1 MVSSYS
7 CSVQTISRSQ
17 GRSAPGAAAYR
28 HGAALTDERT
38 GERFDYTK
46 RRGVEAQGLEGA
58 TDLAALWRAAEAA
71 EKRTNSVV
79 AREVRFSLPHE
90 VSAEERARIS
100 REVAADL
107 RQRFGMAC
115 SWANHEPG
123 AEGDHRNYHC
133 HLLGTTRVVDEAGV
147 FGLKTRELDAVKTT
161 GSQAIEDI
169 RRIVEDRCNEALERA
184 NLPRSMDRRSLAAQ
198 AEAGAIAPD
207 DAIPTRHLGPAAAA
221 MERRGEKT
229 EVGNHNRAV
238 EQLRAVAREAAQ
250 VANDVVEEERRI
262 AAEAAPA
269 VVPAGDGE
277 VLEFELPTAEDILA
291 AEARIEAETLR
302 RLEEERRAEAE
313 QARRTEAEAQLAR
326 LEEARRAARERAQ
339 AAIRDALAADALATT
354 TRRLAVAA
362 IAAVDLAADAV
373 CDAITT
379 GAPAARIAAE
389 SAWQD
394 AQRRPFVTAEATAY
408 AALEAARAALQA
420 HGSPPSWWRPFQRM
434 SWNEKNRVLATEVDA
449 AETRYNRAGD
459 RLREQNAVLATPS
472 PAQHAAGEQAAAEC
486 VTEARRAYQR
496 AVRVAQGAVNA
507 AAEPSIAARDAWQA
521 VEAAR
526 VSEAS
531 YGRPSP
537 IPGVSEE
544 EDRRL
549 PEELATIRSWISG
562 KRPITDPALRTK
574 APEYDDP
581 DPSGSDPK
589 PKG

>member
-1 MVSSYS
+1 MSSYS

-58 TDLAALWRAAEAA
+58 TDLATLWRAAEAA
-71 EKRTNSVV
+71 EKRSNSVV

-262 AAEAAPA
+262 AAEAPS
-269 VVPAGDGE
+269 VEPAGDGE
-277 VLEFELPTAEDILA
+277 VLEFELPTLADILA
-291 AEARIEAETLR
+291 AEAHVEAETLR
-302 RLEEERRAEAE
+302 RLEEQRQVEAE
-313 QARRTEAEAQLAR
+313 QARRAEAEAQLAR

-339 AAIRDALAADALATT
+339 AAIREALAADARATT
-354 TRRLAVAA
+354 TRRVAVSA
-362 IAAVDLAADAV
+362 IAAVDVAADAV
-373 CDAITT
+373 CDAITS
-379 GAPAARIAAE
+379 GAPNARKAAE
-389 SAWQD
+389 RAWV
-394 AQRRPFVTAEATAY
+394 AQQREPFITAASTAY
-408 AALEAARAALQA
+408 EALEAARAALQA
-420 HGSPPSWWRPFQRM
+420 HGAPPSWWRPFKRLA
-434 SWNEKNRVLATEVDA
+434 WNEESRVLATEVAA
-449 AETRYNRAGD
+449 AEVRYNSASD
-459 RLREQNAVLATPS
+459 RLREKESALATPS
-472 PAQHAAGEQAAAEC
+472 PAQHAAGEQAAQEC
-486 VTEARRAYQR
+486 VTDARRAYQR
-496 AVRVAQGAVNA
+496 AVRAAQGAVNA
-507 AAEPSIAARDAWQA
+507 AAEPSIAARDAWLA
-521 VEAAR
+521 VDAAR
-526 VSEAS
+526 AAEAS
-531 YGRPSP
+531 YGPPSP
-537 IPGVSEE
+537 VPGVSED
-544 EDRRL
+544 EDRQRSD
-549 PEELATIRSWISG
+549 ELATVRAWIG
-562 KRPITDPALRTK
+562 GRRPITDPALRNQV
-574 APEYDDP
+574 PEYDDP
-581 DPSGSDPK
+581 DPSDPNPK
-589 PKG
+589 PKS

>member
-1 MVSSYS
+1 MSSYS

-38 GERFDYTK
+38 GERFDYT
-46 RRGVEAQGLEGA
+46 RRLGVESQGLEGA

-71 EKRTNSVV
+71 EKRTSSVV

-90 VSAEERARIS
+90 VSAQERARIS

-262 AAEAAPA
+262 AAEATPA

-339 AAIRDALAADALATT
+339 AAIRDALVADARATT
-354 TRRLAVAA
+354 TRRLAVSA

-379 GAPAARIAAE
+379 GAPAARRAAE
-389 SAWQD
+389 SAWLAD
-394 AQRRPFVTAEATAY
+394 QRAPFITATSTAY
-408 AALEAARAALQA
+408 EALEAAREALKA
-420 HGSPPSWWRPFQRM
+420 HGQPPSWWRPFRRM
-434 SWNEKNRVLATEVDA
+434 AWNEESRVLASNVEA
-449 AETRYNRAGD
+449 AEVRYTKASD
-459 RLREQNAVLATPS
+459 RLRERESVLATPS
-472 PAQHAAGEQAAAEC
+472 PAQHDAGEQAAQEC
-486 VTEARRAYQR
+486 VTEARRAYRQ
-496 AVRVAQGAVNA
+496 AVKAAQGAVNA
-507 AAEPSIAARDAWQA
+507 AAGPSIAAREAWLA
-521 VEAAR
+521 VDAAR
-526 VSEAS
+526 AAEAS
-531 YGRPSP
+531 YGPPSP
-537 IPGVSEE
+537 VPGVSEV
-544 EDRRL
+544 EDRQRS
-549 PEELATIRSWISG
+549 EELATVRAWIG
-562 KRPITDPALRTK
+562 GRRPITDPTLRNQV
-574 APEYDDP
+574 PEYDDP
-581 DPSGSDPK
+581 DPSDPNPK